1 MNHGSKEIPY
11 LHYDQQHKTS
21 FPDIAGVSDRMDNVL
36 QKYEF
41 NIGYACDRLAVE
53 SSGIF
58 NSIVSFK

>member
-1 MNHGSKEIPY
+1 
-11 LHYDQQHKTS
+11 
-21 FPDIAGVSDRMDNVL
+21 MDNAL

-53 SSGIF
+53 GSGIF